1 MANIKFPENRI
12 TELVR
17 KTIDEYNAEITR
29 KWTKKR
35 KDEEL
40 PPFMPYHTGKQ
51 VFNYGFGEMEPELV
65 CYVPFKKLD
74 QLDTYNTQCVNH
86 DLYKLLHRFKRE
98 KEGAKL
104 DEQEALGTFNVA
116 YACTLDALNH
126 SHPETRYNEYF
137 EEYYFSHAD
146 VEVIKAFVYV
156 LLSGE
161 RHRFTHTSLLLEDL
175 EYSDR
180 QGTIRYFAK
189 AIGIPFAASATGHE
203 GDGEEQNADAPAQES
218 GAKSRTKPMI
228 FKNEDETLR
237 WAKVVNETLADTI
250 EDRFVNRR
258 CNPQLLSIVYFDY
271 WWGYYKAYKGGK
283 LPSVPKLL
291 YFFTAHCGF
300 TADTNAQ
307 GEYKNAGNGI
317 NDHKM
322 REGGKPKINDKTK
335 KTYPSLWSKIKE
347 AVEKNT

>member
-51 VFNYGFGEMEPELV
+51 VFNYGFGEMEPELE

-98 KEGAKL
+98 KEGAQL

-137 EEYYFSHAD
+137 EEYYFTHAD

-189 AIGIPFAASATGHE
+189 AIGIPFAASATGHG

-218 GAKSRTKPMI
+218 GAKPRTKPMI

-237 WAKVVNETLADTI
+237 WAKVVNETLADI
-250 EDRFVNRR
+250 QGERFVNSILTL
-258 CNPQLLSIVYFDY
+258 QLAAIVSFDY
-271 WWGYYKAYKGGK
+271 WWSHGKNIYPKNK
-283 LPSVPKLL
+283 LPSTPKL
-291 YFFTAHCGF
+291 FDFFRMHCSFTATETGEGGYK
-300 TADTNAQ
+300 TA
-307 GEYKNAGNGI
+307 YNGI
-317 NDHKM
+317 NSHRIRKDT
-322 REGGKPKINDKTK
+322 TK
-335 KTYPSLWSKIKE
+335 NTIKE
-347 AVEKNT
+347 AHRSLWDKIREAVLKNT

>member
-1 MANIKFPENRI
+1 MANINFPENRI
-12 TELVR
+12 SGLVR
-17 KTIDEYNAEITR
+17 KTLDEYNDEITR
-29 KWTKKR
+29 GWTKKKR
-35 KDEEL
+35 KEKL

-137 EEYYFSHAD
+137 EEYYFTHAD

-156 LLSGE
+156 LLSAE
-161 RHRFTHTSLLLEDL
+161 RHRFAHTALLLEDL

-189 AIGIPFAASATGHE
+189 ALGIPFAASATGHE

-218 GAKSRTKPMI
+218 GAKPRTKPMI

-237 WAKVVNETLADTI
+237 WAKVVNETLAGTI

-258 CNPQLLSIVYFDY
+258 CTPQLLSIVYFDY